1 MAAMKPYTII
11 VETAITRADGREFWR
26 DVMTWTGVDE
36 DTRLWLAGSCK
47 TALFRLVGV
56 PEVAAGPS
64 YTLAYRTLVMEGGR
78 VISDTTLVEFPR
90 LSYESVVAF
99 QLWAMDELREMH
111 RLLVEKHDG
120 LPVATRPRNR
130 LRALLSVVWQ
140 SLRGRRLL
148 P

>member
-64 YTLAYRTLVMEGGR
+64 YTLAYRTLVMEGAGLSATPRWLSSRGCPTRVLSPSNSGPWTSYGR
-78 VISDTTLVEFPR
+78 CT
-90 LSYESVVAF
+90 AC
-99 QLWAMDELREMH
+99 
-111 RLLVEKHDG
+111 
-120 LPVATRPRNR
+120 
-130 LRALLSVVWQ
+130 
-140 SLRGRRLL
+140 
-148 P
+148 